1 MNTVI
6 EPCTPSK
13 IAPTSLRMRQLWPAL
28 AILARAA
35 VLLFIVVGIGNLA
48 EAQSLGFVVNSTD
61 ATVTVFGNA
70 TTTLDNQPFSEDT
83 LALVGFLTQTGQ
95 SPASPVATAVA
106 PASGNN
112 SPPSRYVYVTDQQNN
127 QLWSFDISSISSQ
140 VFFPGTLPSYPV
152 SIVTGSCSAPLFNRP
167 GAIVIAT
174 PGSSV
179 FAYVANQ
186 GNGTVSIINLATLT
200 CVAQTAALGTIT
212 GVVASPDMNEVFV
225 LATNVGTPPAPALWV
240 IDTTATPQAATQINM
255 SPFKMVDPVSIAVQ
269 SDTAAC
275 YFITIGDSGNSS
287 LFLAA
292 VGPAAEA
299 DPNCPAGVTPTTA
312 QPILSPSEP
321 SIVLT
326 GSNPVSQVSTFAP
339 GPNIIGGNIYVADS
353 FNNEVW
359 EIDCFVPNAPPV
371 YSCNT
376 SDSGP
381 VTLTNGATPTT
392 IGISLAQLIPA
403 NITAAKHPVKRV
415 AKHATTPPA
424 EEDLTYQY
432 VYVAGTLSTDSVFD
446 YSNVFSGGVDA
457 LEFFTTSAVTLGNG
471 PQALNFSGAD
481 PSDPPVTWFMT
492 QGTGTLTNGGAA
504 PFQGPVWVMPVNA
517 TLTALG
523 ATVVNLNLANAPTFS
538 LNFGT
543 TAVNG
548 LFGSAT
554 IYCAPFGGGTGETD
568 CPGDA
573 GVQGANAL
581 GGNSATSSGGAGGSL
596 NLPASTVFTVT
607 LEACS
612 ATCDPNDPN
621 GTTVLSQQINAG
633 AVCTLALAP
642 LLPDGLPP
650 LTFAVGQTVDA
661 ELTCYAP
668 VGGANAPVGDGI
680 TATITW
686 APGVTGTVSC
696 TSTTCTLSA
705 PVNGYQYENAAMLFP
720 GNSYS
725 AAGTYTISVTGT
737 DTTENVPIFL
747 TGTSGSQTI
756 TVVGPTVTLAA
767 PTGTASQ
774 PLGVLLSGT
783 QAFSGVVNNAASTP
797 TVTWTLTS
805 GGTACSPACG
815 TMSDE
820 TVTPPITGML
830 NYGITA
836 TYTAPAAVFAGTITL
851 TASADGA
858 SAQGFLMVNGPTI
871 SLSPTGTAS
880 APLPVQLLG
889 TEGFAGIAGNSTST
903 PTVAWTLTSGG
914 SACSPACGTM
924 SKETVSSVGGTPN
937 YNISATYTAPAE
949 LFTGTITLTVSANGL
964 SAQAFIMTTTSTT
977 TPPPTCSF
985 STPPT
990 TAQTGLA
997 VTVTLACTGPAN
1009 DSLSATVDFSDST
1022 PVTMTG
1028 TIIQSGTL
1036 TLTFTHTYANT
1047 GTYPVSITSIA
1058 DTTSG
1063 LFGTP
1068 PAAISIIVYLTPT
1081 ITPVQSS
1088 VTLAPGQSETFAL
1101 NFAGGLGDAN
1111 VTFTNFA
1118 CQNLPTGATCTFSPT
1133 SITLDANGNST
1144 NTLLVTVALAAPTSS
1159 RVVPPGSSRQILL
1172 AASLWGLPLFG
1183 IVFLAAGSGGKGQ
1196 KRRRH
1201 VGFGLLLILVLVLM
1215 WLPACSSVTQSNTAC
1230 PSCAAPGSYPVTV
1243 TGSSTNPA
1251 LQGSTVFTLVVEP

>member
-35 VLLFIVVGIGNLA
+35 VFLFIVVGIGNLA

-152 SIVTGSCSAPLFNRP
+152 SIATGSCSAPLFNRP

-339 GPNIIGGNIYVADS
+339 GPNIIGGNIYVADA

-747 TGTSGSQTI
+747 TGTSGAQTI

-858 SAQGFLMVNGPTI
+858 SAEGFLMVNGPTI

-914 SACSPACGTM
+914 SACSPTCGTIG
-924 SKETVSSVGGTPN
+924 SIQTTQITGTPN
-937 YNISATYTAPAE
+937 YNIAATYTAPAE
-949 LFTGTITLTVSANGL
+949 LFAGTITLTVSANGL

-985 STPPT
+985 STPPAT
-990 TAQTGLA
+990 GQTGLA
-997 VTVTLACTGPAN
+997 LTVTLACTGPAN

-1196 KRRRH
+1196 KRRRQAG
-1201 VGFGLLLILVLVLM
+1201 VGLLLILVLMLM